1 MRRISG
7 VSLKHEKTL
16 LSPEVRKTPFKVA
29 LGRELPAPEPPRSVR
44 CPAAA
49 GPILM
54 EMRSPAVPRGGGR
67 GRGPGGL
74 SPRPAWLPG
83 ATSPPLRAPRPP
95 GPGADKEE
103 EGAALPPAPPLLAVV
118 WGRIPAARGAPQAP
132 ALAFAPAS
140 PPWRPCGC
148 SAPGHPARC
157 SASRWLRGT
166 VFAPP
171 PFQLL
176 ALPEARAVP
185 PRVTP
190 GLPARK
196 QRQLGVV
203 RPPHGSKC
211 WEDVGLSFHCLSAR
225 LYSVAKLSSFN
236 ETSHLCC
243 QTVFSLSIC
252 VRITRS
258 VLR

>member
-132 ALAFAPAS
+132 ALAFAPRVPPGGRVGARLPDTPPGASHPGGSVAPYLPHHRFSCWRCLRPELCPPCHSGVTCKETKAAGRRAAS
-140 PPWRPCGC
+140 PRQQVLG
-148 SAPGHPARC
+148 R
-157 SASRWLRGT
+157 RG
-166 VFAPP
+166 
-171 PFQLL
+171 
-176 ALPEARAVP
+176 
-185 PRVTP
+185 
-190 GLPARK
+190 
-196 QRQLGVV
+196 
-203 RPPHGSKC
+203 
-211 WEDVGLSFHCLSAR
+211 
-225 LYSVAKLSSFN
+225 
-236 ETSHLCC
+236 
-243 QTVFSLSIC
+243 
-252 VRITRS
+252 S
-258 VLR
+258 VLSLF

>member
-74 SPRPAWLPG
+74 SPRPAWLPA

-185 PRVTP
+185 PVSLRGYLQGNKGSWASC
-190 GLPARK
+190 GLPTAA
-196 QRQLGVV
+196 
-203 RPPHGSKC
+203 
-211 WEDVGLSFHCLSAR
+211 SAGKTW
-225 LYSVAKLSSFN
+225 VCPF
-236 ETSHLCC
+236 
-243 QTVFSLSIC
+243 TV
-252 VRITRS
+252 
-258 VLR
+258 